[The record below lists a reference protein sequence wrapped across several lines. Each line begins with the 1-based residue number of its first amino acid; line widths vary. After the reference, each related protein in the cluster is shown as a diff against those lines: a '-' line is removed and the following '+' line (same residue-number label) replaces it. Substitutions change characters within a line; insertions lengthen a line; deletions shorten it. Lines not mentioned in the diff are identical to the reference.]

1 MREQRFGILVPYSE
15 RRHASQTELC
25 SLQPAIRMRLRIHF
39 KSRVRMRE
47 RSFDLQHEQ
56 QIKTERE

>member
-1 MREQRFGILVPYSE
+1 MREQRFGILLPYSE
-15 RRHASQTELC
+15 RWHASQTELC

-47 RSFDLQHEQ
+47 RS
-56 QIKTERE
+56 INR